1 MIHVCVCVR
10 ERGDNHLGVVRVLPK
25 WSEHSHS
32 KEYINHS
39 AALWENDPNV
49 PGVLKILKK
58 LDI

>member
-32 KEYINHS
+32 KEYIQ
-39 AALWENDPNV
+39 LPCGKMTLV
-49 PGVLKILKK
+49 FPGVLKILKK